1 MRRRTSTRSI
11 VSRSG
16 KFQIHV
22 GQDQFRYFADLHVG
36 DWYVVISWGPRLLIG
51 AAVLLFVLA
60 FGSAMTRASTGD
72 EQTPAKTT
80 KDKVYSKEQAARG
93 ATLFNKTCAP
103 CHDPAKKTADKTPGP
118 PLVGP
123 TSMFVENWKDHALGE
138 IFTTILTTMPNDGS
152 VVLTESDTV
161 DLVAHLLQTN
171 GYPEGPDALKYDAAA
186 KEIKVVA
193 VK

>member
-1 MRRRTSTRSI
+1 
-11 VSRSG
+11 VLVL
-16 KFQIHV
+16 FLAA
-22 GQDQFRYFADLHVG
+22 FATVLVRANG
-36 DWYVVISWGPRLLIG
+36 G
-51 AAVLLFVLA
+51 A
-60 FGSAMTRASTGD
+60 G
-72 EQTPAKTT
+72 QTPAKTT

-123 TSMFVENWKDHALGE
+123 TSVFVENWKDHALGE

-161 DLVAHLLQTN
+161 DLVAHILQIN
-171 GYPEGPDALKYDAAA
+171 GYPDGPDALKFDAAA
-186 KEIKVVA
+186 KDIKVVA

>member
-1 MRRRTSTRSI
+1 MLVLCLAAFATVLVRAGTSAEPT
-11 VSRSG
+11 
-16 KFQIHV
+16 Q
-22 GQDQFRYFADLHVG
+22 
-36 DWYVVISWGPRLLIG
+36 
-51 AAVLLFVLA
+51 
-60 FGSAMTRASTGD
+60 
-72 EQTPAKTT
+72 AKTT

-93 ATLFNKTCAP
+93 AAFFNKTCAP
-103 CHDPAKKTADKTPGP
+103 CHDPEKKTADKTPGP

-123 TSMFVENWKDHALGE
+123 TSVFVENWKDHALGE

-161 DLVAHLLQTN
+161 DLVAHILQVN
-171 GYPEGPDALKYDAAA
+171 GYPDGPDALKFDAAA

>member
-1 MRRRTSTRSI
+1 MRRRRRLAISI
-11 VSRSG
+11 
-16 KFQIHV
+16 H
-22 GQDQFRYFADLHVG
+22 
-36 DWYVVISWGPRLLIG
+36 PLLS
-51 AAVLLFVLA
+51 AALVLFVLV
-60 FGSAMTRASTGD
+60 FGSAIIRANSSA
-72 EQTPAKTT
+72 EPAQAKTT

-93 ATLFNKTCAP
+93 AAFFAKTCAP

-123 TSMFVENWKDHALGE
+123 SSMFVENWKDHALGE

-152 VVLTESDTV
+152 VVLTENDTV
-161 DLVAHLLQTN
+161 DLVAHLLQVN